1 MARPSPPRR
10 AGMTRRLRVISRMMA
25 MPLCVALIATGCASM
40 SLKSYKPKTDDEAQ
54 VVSALMRISKGMEIK
69 SVEVVMQPYADDV
82 YIGNFQKYLGV
93 ASPGAPT
100 RVSKLELTQAYV
112 QLFKSIK
119 ELSMDIT
126 EFRLTVSGDRA
137 VAEGRVEIL
146 YKIEAGR
153 HEARS
158 DYIRNDVTWRLKR
171 TPLGWKIAEE
181 VYQ

>member
-1 MARPSPPRR
+1 
-10 AGMTRRLRVISRMMA
+10 MTSRMTA
-25 MPLCVALIATGCASM
+25 MTLCVALIATGCASM
-40 SLKSYKPKTDDEAQ
+40 SLKAYKPKSDDETQ
-54 VVSALMRISKGMEIK
+54 VVSVLMRISKGMEMK
-69 SVEVVMQPYADDV
+69 SVETIMLPYADDV
-82 YIGNFQKYLGV
+82 YIGNFHKYLGV
-93 ASPGAPT
+93 ATPGAPT
-100 RVSKLELTQAYV
+100 RVSKLELAQAYA
-112 QLFKSIK
+112 QLFKSTK

-137 VAEGRVEIL
+137 VAEGRLELL

-171 TPLGWKIAEE
+171 TPLGWKIVEE

>member
-1 MARPSPPRR
+1 
-10 AGMTRRLRVISRMMA
+10 MTSRMTA
-25 MPLCVALIATGCASM
+25 MTLCVALIATGCAST
-40 SLKSYKPKTDDEAQ
+40 SLKSYKPKTDDETQ
-54 VVSALMRISKGMEIK
+54 VVSMLMRISRGMEIK
-69 SVEVVMQPYADDV
+69 SVETLMQPYADDA

-93 ASPGAPT
+93 SSPGAPT
-100 RVSKLELTQAYV
+100 RVSKLELAQAYL
-112 QLFKSIK
+112 QLFKSTK
-119 ELSMDIT
+119 EMSMDIT

-153 HEARS
+153 KEARS

-171 TPLGWKIAEE
+171 TPLGWKIVEE

>member
-146 YKIEAGR
+146 YKIEAG
-153 HEARS
+153 
-158 DYIRNDVTWRLKR
+158 NK
-171 TPLGWKIAEE
+171 
-181 VYQ
+181 

>member
-1 MARPSPPRR
+1 
-10 AGMTRRLRVISRMMA
+10 MTSRMMA
-25 MPLCVALIATGCASM
+25 MTLCVALIATGCASM
-40 SLKSYKPKTDDEAQ
+40 SLKAYKPKSDDETQ
-54 VVSALMRISKGMEIK
+54 VVSVLMRISKGMEIK
-69 SVEVVMQPYADDV
+69 SIEVLMLPYADDV
-82 YIGNFQKYLGV
+82 YIGNFHKYLGV

-100 RVSKLELTQAYV
+100 RVSKLELAQAYA
-112 QLFKSIK
+112 QLFKSTK

-137 VAEGRVEIL
+137 VAEGRMEVL
-146 YKIEAGR
+146 YKLEAGR
-153 HEARS
+153 GEARS

>member
-1 MARPSPPRR
+1 
-10 AGMTRRLRVISRMMA
+10 MTSRMMA
-25 MPLCVALIATGCASM
+25 MTLCVALIATGCASM
-40 SLKSYKPKTDDEAQ
+40 SLKAYKPKTEDEAQ
-54 VVSALMRISKGMEIK
+54 VVSVLMRISKGMEMK
-69 SVEVVMQPYADDV
+69 SVETIMLPYADDV
-82 YIGNFQKYLGV
+82 YIGNFHKYLGV
-93 ASPGAPT
+93 ATPGAPT
-100 RVSKLELTQAYV
+100 RVSKSELAQSYF
-112 QLFKSIK
+112 QLFRSTK

-126 EFRLTVSGDRA
+126 EFRLAVSGDRA
-137 VAEGRVEIL
+137 VAEGRLELL

>member
-1 MARPSPPRR
+1 
-10 AGMTRRLRVISRMMA
+10 MTSRMTA
-25 MPLCVALIATGCASM
+25 ITLCVALIATGCAST
-40 SLKSYKPKTDDEAQ
+40 SLKSYKPKTDEETR
-54 VVSALMRISKGMEIK
+54 VVSVLMRISKGMESK
-69 SVEVVMQPYADDV
+69 SMEVLMQPYADDV
-82 YIGNFQKYLGV
+82 YIGNFQKYIGV
-93 ASPGAPT
+93 SSPGAPT
-100 RVSKLELTQAYV
+100 RISKLELAQAYL
-112 QLFKSIK
+112 QLFKSTK

-153 HEARS
+153 KEARS

-171 TPLGWKIAEE
+171 TPLGWKIVEE

>member
-1 MARPSPPRR
+1 
-10 AGMTRRLRVISRMMA
+10 MTSRMTA
-25 MPLCVALIATGCASM
+25 MTLCVALIATGCAST
-40 SLKSYKPKTDDEAQ
+40 SLKSYKPKTDDETQ
-54 VVSALMRISKGMEIK
+54 VVSVLMRISKGMEIK
-69 SVEVVMQPYADDV
+69 SVETLMLPYADDV
-82 YIGNFQKYLGV
+82 YIGNFHKYLGV

-100 RVSKLELTQAYV
+100 RVSKLELAQAYA
-112 QLFKSIK
+112 QLFKSTK

-137 VAEGRVEIL
+137 VAEGRVEVL

-158 DYIRNDVTWRLKR
+158 DYLRNDVTWRLKR

>member
-1 MARPSPPRR
+1 
-10 AGMTRRLRVISRMMA
+10 MTSRMMA
-25 MPLCVALIATGCASM
+25 MTLCVALVATGCAST
-40 SLKSYKPKTDDEAQ
+40 SLKSYKPKTDDETQ
-54 VVSALMRISKGMEIK
+54 VVSMLMRISKGMEIK
-69 SVEVVMQPYADDV
+69 SMEVLLQPYADDV
-82 YIGNFQKYLGV
+82 YIGNFQKYIGV
-93 ASPGAPT
+93 SSPGAPT
-100 RVSKLELTQAYV
+100 RVSKLELAKAYL
-112 QLFKSIK
+112 QLFKSTK

-153 HEARS
+153 KEARS

-171 TPLGWKIAEE
+171 TPLGWKIVEE

>member
-1 MARPSPPRR
+1 
-10 AGMTRRLRVISRMMA
+10 MTRRLRVISRMMA
-25 MPLCVALIATGCASM
+25 VPLCAALIVTGCAGV
-40 SLKSYKPKTDDEAQ
+40 SLKSYKPKTDDESQ
-54 VVSALMRISKGMEIK
+54 VVSVLMRISKGMEIK

-93 ASPGAPT
+93 ATPGSPT
-100 RVSKLELTQAYV
+100 RVSKPELAQAYFQV
-112 QLFKSIK
+112 FKSTK

-126 EFRLTVSGDRA
+126 EFRLTVSGGRA
-137 VAEGRVEIL
+137 VAEGRIEIL

-171 TPLGWKIAEE
+171 TPLGWKIVEE

>member
-1 MARPSPPRR
+1 
-10 AGMTRRLRVISRMMA
+10 MTSRMMA
-25 MPLCVALIATGCASM
+25 MTLCVALVATGCASM
-40 SLKSYKPKTDDEAQ
+40 ALKSYKPKTDDETRI
-54 VVSALMRISKGMEIK
+54 VSILMRISKGMEIK
-69 SVEVVMQPYADDV
+69 SIEVLMLPYADDV
-82 YIGNFQKYLGV
+82 YIGNFQKYIGLS
-93 ASPGAPT
+93 SPGAPT

-112 QLFKSIK
+112 QLFKSTK

-126 EFRLTVSGDRA
+126 EFRLAVSGDRA
-137 VAEGRVEIL
+137 VAEGRLELL

>member
-1 MARPSPPRR
+1 V
-10 AGMTRRLRVISRMMA
+10 TSRMMA
-25 MPLCVALIATGCASM
+25 MTLAVALIATGCASM
-40 SLKSYKPKTDDEAQ
+40 SLKSYKPKTDDESQ
-54 VVSALMRISKGMEIK
+54 IVSVLMRISKGMEIR
-69 SVEVVMQPYADDV
+69 SVEMIMQPYSDDV

-100 RVSKLELTQAYV
+100 RISKPELTQTYV
-112 QLFKSIK
+112 QLFRSLK

-126 EFRLTVSGDRA
+126 DFRLTVSGDRA

-153 HEARS
+153 KEARS
-158 DYIRNDVTWRLKR
+158 DYIRNDVTWRLRR
-171 TPLGWKIAEE
+171 TPLGWKIFEE

>member
-1 MARPSPPRR
+1 M
-10 AGMTRRLRVISRMMA
+10 ISRMMA
-25 MPLCVALIATGCASM
+25 VSLSVALIATGCASM
-40 SLKSYKPKTDDEAQ
+40 SLKAYKPKSADEAQ
-54 VVSALMRISKGMEIK
+54 IVSVLMRISKGMEIK
-69 SVEVVMQPYADDV
+69 SVEMLMQPYADDV

-100 RVSKLELTQAYV
+100 RISKPELTEAYV
-112 QLFKSIK
+112 HLFRSTK

-126 EFRLTVSGDRA
+126 DFRLTVSGDRA

-153 HEARS
+153 KEARS
-158 DYIRNDVTWRLKR
+158 DYIRDDVTWRLKR
-171 TPLGWKIAEE
+171 TPLGWKITEE

>member
-1 MARPSPPRR
+1 M
-10 AGMTRRLRVISRMMA
+10 ISRMMA

-112 QLFKSIK
+112 QLFKSLK

-153 HEARS
+153 NEARS

>member
-1 MARPSPPRR
+1 M
-10 AGMTRRLRVISRMMA
+10 ISRMMA
-25 MPLCVALIATGCASM
+25 VSLSVALIATGCASM
-40 SLKSYKPKTDDEAQ
+40 SLKSYKPKTDDETQ
-54 VVSALMRISKGMEIK
+54 VISVLMRISRGMEIK
-69 SVEVVMQPYADDV
+69 SVETLMQPYADDV

-93 ASPGAPT
+93 ASPGAAT
-100 RVSKLELTQAYV
+100 RISKPELAQAYL
-112 QLFKSIK
+112 QLFKSTK

-153 HEARS
+153 KEARS
-158 DYIRNDVTWRLKR
+158 DYIRADVTWRLKR

-181 VYQ
+181 VFQ